1 MFGPYLIFSELAPEL
16 VAMALLGRMS
26 LSSRRDTLPE
36 CMEQM
41 ASDS

>member
-1 MFGPYLIFSELAPEL
+1 MFGPYLKFSELAPEF

-26 LSSRRDTLPE
+26 LSSKRETLPE
-36 CMEQM
+36 YMEQM